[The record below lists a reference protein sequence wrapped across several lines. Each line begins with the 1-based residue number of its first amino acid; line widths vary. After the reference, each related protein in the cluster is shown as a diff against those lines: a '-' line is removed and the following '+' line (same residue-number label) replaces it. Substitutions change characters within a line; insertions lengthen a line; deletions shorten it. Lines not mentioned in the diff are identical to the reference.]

1 LILFLERDIYNTV
14 SKMLKMAKTLI
25 KENKSIIFDATNS
38 LKKNRKIFID
48 FSKEY
53 NMSAKCIHVNTS
65 LLESLKRNKL
75 KEEQKQV
82 PIIAY
87 SVYSKYYEI
96 PDESEGFELV
106 SISF

>member
-1 LILFLERDIYNTV
+1 
-14 SKMLKMAKTLI
+14 
-25 KENKSIIFDATNS
+25 
-38 LKKNRKIFID
+38 
-48 FSKEY
+48 
-53 NMSAKCIHVNTS
+53 MSAKCIHVNTS